1 MANEKASRS
10 SSHCPIGDIEILFLN
25 LKDTKCINPETR
37 IMADEKHFKLEMCNV
52 EAGKTAEGEYQ
63 LGNKMM
69 DLVQAR
75 LSSSKDENFE

>member
-1 MANEKASRS
+1 
-10 SSHCPIGDIEILFLN
+10 
-25 LKDTKCINPETR
+25 
-37 IMADEKHFKLEMCNV
+37 MADEKHFKLEMCNV

-75 LSSSKDENFE
+75 LSSYMDGNFKYSGDSK